1 MSLEGV
7 SSTIR
12 DVSTSLDMTSTGSRE
27 VGDASDKIIV
37 ALDVASEKEGLHL
50 VNQLREHVSRFKVG
64 LQLFTA
70 AGSDIVRTIAETGAK
85 VFLDLKLHD
94 IPNTVSGA
102 VRAAAAFGVE
112 MLTIHL
118 SGGESMIR
126 AAVEAAQGRV
136 TVLGVTVL
144 TTQTTETLATMGITE
159 ELEPHVIRLAQLGVE
174 CGVNGLVASA
184 REAAV
189 LRKRFRHVI
198 KIVTPGIRPAWAATG
213 DQKRVTTPVE
223 AIQAGADYLV
233 IGRPITADADPV
245 AALQRVLAELQT
257 Q

>member
-1 MSLEGV
+1 MSVEGV
-7 SSTIR
+7 SPTIR
-12 DVSTSLDMTSTGSRE
+12 DVSTSLDMTSTGCGE
-27 VGDASDKIIV
+27 MADASDKIIV
-37 ALDVASEKEGLHL
+37 ALDVSSQKEALHL
-50 VNQLREHVSRFKVG
+50 VNHLREHVSRFKVG

-70 AGSDIVRTIAETGAK
+70 AGPDIVRRVAETGAK

-94 IPNTVSGA
+94 IPNTVAGA
-102 VRAAAAFGVE
+102 VRAAASFGVE

-118 SGGESMIR
+118 SGGESMVR
-126 AAVEAAQGRV
+126 SAVQAAQGGV

-144 TTQTTETLATMGITE
+144 TTQTTETLATIGITE
-159 ELEPHVIRLAQLGVE
+159 EVEPHVIRLAQLGVE

-198 KIVTPGIRPAWAATG
+198 KIVTPGIRPGWAATG
-213 DQKRVTTPVE
+213 DQKRVTTPRE

-233 IGRPITADADPV
+233 IGRPITANADPV
-245 AALQRVLAELQT
+245 AALQRVLAELQP